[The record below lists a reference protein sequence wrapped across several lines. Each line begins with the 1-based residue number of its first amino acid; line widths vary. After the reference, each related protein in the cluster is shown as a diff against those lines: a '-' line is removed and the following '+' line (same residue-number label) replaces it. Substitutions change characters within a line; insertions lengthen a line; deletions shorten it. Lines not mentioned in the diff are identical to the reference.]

1 MPPAL
6 AMRMLRQAAV
16 ALSAVHEVGLVHRDI
31 KPDNIYLVGPIDHP
45 THVKVLDFGMAHA
58 VDHGHDDNSTSILGT
73 AQYMA
78 PEQILVEPVDA
89 RTDVYGLGVVLF
101 RAVTG
106 HLPFDDVKNK
116 HQLLRHQLF
125 SPVPPASWLHEEI
138 SPALEALIHRATRKS
153 PAARF
158 ADMAQLVDAFDRALA
173 AADECGSDD
182 VASSWGSGAGDD
194 GQAADDQALIDPDVY
209 VPMSAK
215 GQKAAQVLAIEF
227 GIYSR
232 PQRSWPPHERNPQQG

>member
-1 MPPAL
+1 
-6 AMRMLRQAAV
+6 
-16 ALSAVHEVGLVHRDI
+16 
-31 KPDNIYLVGPIDHP
+31 
-45 THVKVLDFGMAHA
+45 MAHA

-78 PEQILVEPVDA
+78 PEQILVEPVDE

-116 HQLLRHQLF
+116 HHLLRHQLF
-125 SPVPPASWLHEEI
+125 SPVPPASWLREDL
-138 SPALEALIHRATRKS
+138 SLPLERLIHRSTRKA

-158 ADMAQLVDAFDRALA
+158 ANMQEMVAAFDRALEAEDVCQNELDDPAIAEDA
-173 AADECGSDD
+173 AEL
-182 VASSWGSGAGDD
+182 
-194 GQAADDQALIDPDVY
+194 ALGLELQVPVDPDVY
-209 VPMSAK
+209 VPLSSK
-215 GQKAAQVLAIEF
+215 GQRAAEVLAIEF

-232 PQRSWPPHERNPQQG
+232 PQRTWSMESRAVESRSANHGGLESRPVDSRSVDSRSVDSSG